1 MSSIAL
7 MGPPGS
13 GKSTMAALT
22 APGPVHFVDI
32 DRKIASMATLKR
44 TVENYLVTYDAIGD
58 TMFEDDLRKRL
69 SALVEDKK
77 ADHPPK
83 GWTNFANYCGGL
95 ETNEKAKKAR
105 TIVIDSYTQLA
116 LHCRSHIQFLRG
128 KGKFVW
134 DDWSTWKQIWTE
146 TTTILVDYALAN
158 EKHLIVILHERVS
171 EKPGE
176 QTGRVRVTTGS
187 KGEKQREYLGTMDV
201 KIAGSIEGAFG
212 LEFGSYFTDV
222 YGLRVEVDGDKPP
235 KWVCRVHPDGQRDL
249 RCSFASQ
256 KDREGIVVSEF
267 EPDFKKIWGVE
278 WR

>member
-1 MSSIAL
+1 MASIAL
-7 MGPPGS
+7 MGPPGA

-22 APGPVHFVDI
+22 APGPVHFVDV
-32 DRKIASMATLKR
+32 DRKIKSMATLR
-44 TVENYLVTYDAIGD
+44 RMVENGHVTYREIGD
-58 TMFEDDLRKRL
+58 TLFEGGLAKRL
-69 SALVEDKK
+69 DALVSDTKS
-77 ADHPPK
+77 ARPPQ
-83 GWTNFANYCGGL
+83 GWTNFANYCGQL
-95 ETNEKAKKAR
+95 ETDEQAKKAK

-116 LHCRSHIQFLRG
+116 LHCRSHIQHLRG

-158 EKHLIVILHERVS
+158 DKHLVVILHERVS

-176 QTGRVRVTTGS
+176 QTGRVRVTTGA
-187 KGEKQREYLGTMDV
+187 KGEKQREYMGTMDV

-235 KWVCRVHPDGQRDL
+235 RWVCRVHPDGQRDL
-249 RCSFASQ
+249 RCSFAAQ
-256 KDREGIVVSEF
+256 KTKEGEVISEF